1 MAPFNRHFYRP
12 DGSAGDSPEPVR
24 SAAREI
30 WQGDSGHHSF
40 LCFLHLQPDCQDLGR
55 KTTGWCRARNLVGHY
70 PECRTGIVSAPCSES
85 PAAHSVASLSN
96 QWRGAVVKILDRY
109 LAGCFLRGWL
119 NVNLVLAGLLS
130 FLELARQL
138 DDVGKGR
145 FSLSDALLYVALTLP
160 GRMIELAPPSALLGS
175 IIALG
180 LLAKNLELV
189 AIRSCGISIQ
199 RIGLAVAKPAVLT
212 LFALLLGAQFITPY
226 LEQTAWTRRET
237 ALADV
242 GTILPRGGF
251 WVRDK
256 SRFINLRT
264 SRGSGIQA
272 ADIYE
277 FDGRGKLAGYLNARE
292 THIAAKGNWELHEV
306 QQKIFREQEIEGRT
320 LPRLVLSGVLTN
332 KQADAL
338 AMPLQ
343 TLSLSELYNI
353 IENLEERGQ
362 NPGRYRLALWQKLV
376 LPVMT
381 AAMIMIS
388 LPFVCG
394 PTRSSSLGWLIMVG
408 AIIGVAFF
416 ILNQILG
423 YTGLIFQISPF
434 WTTLFPALAV
444 LAAGIVMTRKT
455 I

>member
-1 MAPFNRHFYRP
+1 
-12 DGSAGDSPEPVR
+12 
-24 SAAREI
+24 
-30 WQGDSGHHSF
+30 
-40 LCFLHLQPDCQDLGR
+40 
-55 KTTGWCRARNLVGHY
+55 
-70 PECRTGIVSAPCSES
+70 
-85 PAAHSVASLSN
+85 
-96 QWRGAVVKILDRY
+96 VKILDRY

-130 FLELARQL
+130 FLELAKQL

-189 AIRSCGISIQ
+189 AIRACGISIQ

-212 LFALLLGAQFITPY
+212 LFALLLGVQFITPY

-237 ALADV
+237 ALADL

-251 WVRDK
+251 WVRDE

-277 FDGRGKLAGYLNARE
+277 FDDRGTLTSYLSAQE
-292 THIAAKGNWELHEV
+292 THIGAKGNWELREV
-306 QQKIFREQEIEGRT
+306 QQKVFMEREIVGRT
-320 LPRLVLSGVLTN
+320 LPHLVLSGVLTN

-343 TLSLSELYNI
+343 TLSLSELYSI
-353 IENLEERGQ
+353 IANLEKRGQ

-444 LAAGIVMTRKT
+444 LATGIAMTRKT